1 MTVGTVGYHNQE
13 KNMAKSLGIVAV
25 QTRRFASDY
34 WKKLDT
40 LMKSGRINNVCN
52 VMWT

>member
-1 MTVGTVGYHNQE
+1 MTVSIVDYYNQE

-25 QTRRFASDY
+25 QTRRLALDY
-34 WKKLDT
+34 WNKLDT

-52 VMWT
+52 EMWT